1 VAGDLESQLA
11 VLQQAVDAL
20 GRLAAIVES
29 SDDAIIGKTLDGLIT
44 SWNPGAERLY
54 GYAANEAIGRSIDL
68 IDPPERSDEL
78 LDILARLRRGERIE
92 HFETRRRRKDG
103 ADLTVSV
110 SIAPIFDLAG
120 RITGAASIARDIT
133 EQARIEA
140 ELRASHEQLAA
151 VFRSVHDGLL
161 VQDAT
166 GRVQYANDALARL
179 WGFASVEEM
188 LAASRSGGPA
198 PVRLRDT
205 NGAPYPPERMPGRRV
220 LAGETV
226 PEVVMEVII
235 RATDESHWV
244 SIISTPVFDA
254 EGRGRLVVSLVRDIT
269 DQRQREGER
278 AEMLHR
284 EQQAREAA
292 EAAVRVKDEFL
303 SMASHELKTPLT
315 SLKGAVQL
323 LARGLAEG
331 DPERRDA
338 LIRMLDR
345 QCDRLTRLVDDLLDV
360 SRLALGRVQLRR
372 QRVRLDT
379 LVTEVVASASGG
391 QEVTSGHRF
400 LLGPMADS
408 VVDVDP
414 DRIEQVLLN
423 LLTNA
428 VKFSPRGGAVDIAVE
443 RRDGQVVVS
452 VADQGIGIA
461 SDRQG
466 QVFEQFYQAHT
477 DGRHHYGG
485 MGIGL
490 YISRELVT
498 RHGGEM
504 WFTSVEGKGSTFC
517 FSLPLAEKATPA
529 GAGQPEGA

>member
-1 VAGDLESQLA
+1 MAGDLESQLA

-44 SWNPGAERLY
+44 SWNPAAERLY
-54 GYAANEAIGRSIDL
+54 GYAAREAIGRSIDL
-68 IDPPERSDEL
+68 IVPPEHADEL
-78 LDILARLRRGERIE
+78 SSILARLRHGQRIE
-92 HFETRRRRKDG
+92 HYETLRRRKDG
-103 ADLTVSV
+103 TDLTVSV

-140 ELRASHEQLAA
+140 ELRASHDQLAA

-161 VQDAT
+161 VQDTT
-166 GRVQYANDALARL
+166 GRVQYANDAVARL
-179 WGFASVEEM
+179 WGFASADALM
-188 LAASRSGGPA
+188 AASLSEILAG
-198 PVRLRDT
+198 VRLRDAAG
-205 NGAPYPPERMPGRRV
+205 NPYPPERLPGRRV

-226 PEVVMEVII
+226 AELTLEVTIG
-235 RATDESHWV
+235 ATSEAHWV
-244 SIISTPVFDA
+244 SITSTPVFDA
-254 EGRGRLVVSLVRDIT
+254 GGRGRLVVSLVRDVT
-269 DQRQREGER
+269 EQRRQEAELAELLMSEQNAR
-278 AEMLHR
+278 A
-284 EQQAREAA
+284 AA

-303 SMASHELKTPLT
+303 STASHELKTPLT

-323 LARGLAEG
+323 LARGLVERN
-331 DPERRDA
+331 PEQTDA
-338 LIRMLDR
+338 MIRMLDR

-360 SRLALGRVQLRR
+360 SRLALGRVQLHR
-372 QRVRLDT
+372 QRVRLDA
-379 LVTEVVASASGG
+379 LVREMVARLQAVTPNHRLALGLLTESFVD
-391 QEVTSGHRF
+391 
-400 LLGPMADS
+400 ADQ
-408 VVDVDP
+408 

-428 VKFSPRGGAVDIAVE
+428 VKFSPGGGDIDIAIE
-443 RRDGQVVVS
+443 PRNGQAVVS
-452 VADQGIGIA
+452 VADHGIGIA
-461 SDRQG
+461 RERQG

-490 YISRELVT
+490 YISRELVN

-504 WFTSVEGKGSTFC
+504 WFTSAEGEGSTFC
-517 FSLPLAEKATPA
+517 FSIPVVDGREPA
-529 GAGQPEGA
+529 GDSGPRS